1 MLRHQRIV
9 HGDPDVTGDVVV
21 EGTYHIGMQDQA
33 FLGLEAALAIPDDDG
48 RGVELHVATQWMHED
63 RRQIAACLGLDEEQV
78 RLVLGGVGGAFGARE
93 DISLQVHTCL
103 LALRLGR
110 PVRMH
115 YSRAESFLGH
125 VHRHPATIW
134 MRHHATGD
142 GEIVK
147 IEARFV
153 LDGGAYASTSS
164 AVLLNAITHTQGP
177 YRCPNAVVDGYAA
190 RTNHLPCGAMRGF
203 GVVQACFAHES
214 QMDRLAAACGLDPVE
229 IRLRNA
235 MSTGDSLITGQV
247 VESVAPVARC
257 IRETAALPLPCRRP
271 ATPSAFDPMRLPGG
285 AGLTADVGD
294 VWRGV
299 GWGVSM
305 KNLMYSEGFDDYS
318 TARCRLQVVDGAPQV
333 IAEVRHRRGRP
344 GIRHDRRADRP
355 HDPRRRRRR
364 HRPGRHADRVV
375 RFDVGVA
382 ADVDERGSGR
392 LRVPGRARGAVR
404 TGRRRP
410 TASTRCASPSTA
422 TTSSTR
428 RARCASPS
436 PRRSAMPCFERTVEY
451 HHRPTEELDENGQ
464 GNCHTAFAFTA
475 HRAVVDV
482 DPELGLVRVVQ
493 VATAQD
499 VGRALN
505 PLSVLGQIEGGIS
518 QGLGLAVMEE
528 IVQVDGTIRNAS
540 FTDYL
545 LPTMLDMPPVVATL
559 VEEPDPQAPLGAKGV
574 GEPPCISVTPAIVA
588 AIRDALRQAD
598 GNSDR
603 ADRITRVPVRPQ
615 DIALPI
621 GEPPQRFAVART
633 AHQCCCEASS
643 EAISERACLP
653 SARLTPHD
661 VARPDRACGLAAP
674 CDHPPAGR
682 PNWASTTA
690 GLPRRFEPAGSPSL
704 SLGVLVLADGLPTW
718 HQRLMVVI
726 ARRRKPR
733 RRVAPLGGPTPRPRR
748 LRNVPERHHR
758 GDRATGLPARSGRRC
773 GDAPRAAA
781 RDRAI
786 SSVIDGIPCTTLN
799 RTLCDLGSVVP
810 QQVWSV
816 APLTSARRRGI
827 DLAALYDDA
836 RLHRPHQ
843 SGTGVLHRACCAALP
858 GKATCRQRGSRSC
871 SPFVSNDPSLPPMV
885 MQQPIVDCSA
895 EGSSPGPTSA
905 FPSVRLGLEAH
916 SRQFHFGPD
925 AEPLDEDRDLA
936 AARCG
941 WELLYLGWYATKK
954 PATGAGHRQGRR
966 RSNAEPHDW

>member
-1 MLRHQRIV
+1 MVLTDVSPRIETRTENGVGDSPVRPDGLAKATGAFAFASDLPMDGAVWGATLRSPHPYARILSIDTAGALTIPGVHAVLTAEDVPGQPTYGLIASDQPVFASEVVRYVGEPVAVVAAESQETCRRALAAIAVEYEELVPLLDPEAAIAGGLDPIHPDGNVLRHQRIV
-9 HGDPDVTGDVVV
+9 RGDVDVTAAVTV
-21 EGTYHIGMQDQA
+21 EGTYTIGMQDQA

-63 RRQIAACLGLDEEQV
+63 RRQIAACLGFDEEAV

-93 DISLQVHTCL
+93 DISLQVHSCL

-110 PVRMH
+110 PVRMQ

-134 MRHHATGD
+134 MRHHATAG

-177 YRCPNAVVDGYAA
+177 YRCPNAVVDGYAV

-214 QMDRLAAACGLDPVE
+214 QMDRLAAACGIDPVE

-235 MSTGDSLITGQV
+235 MTTGDPLITGQI

-257 IRETAALPLPCRRP
+257 IRETAALPLPVGDVDVP
-271 ATPSAFDPMRLPGG
+271 IGLPGG
-285 AGLTADVGD
+285 AGLTAEVGD

-305 KNLMYSEGFDDYS
+305 KNLMYSEGFDDFS
-318 TARCRLQVVDGAPQV
+318 TARCRLSLVDGVPKVALKFATVEVGQGFVTIAGQIARTILGVDDVVVERVDTQIGSSGSTSASRQTWMSGGAVDAACRGVREDLFELVGAAHGIDPLRLLVESGDVVDTEAV
-333 IAEVRHRRGRP
+333 
-344 GIRHDRRADRP
+344 
-355 HDPRRRRRR
+355 
-364 HRPGRHADRVV
+364 
-375 RFDVGVA
+375 
-382 ADVDERGSGR
+382 
-392 LRVPGRARGAVR
+392 LRVPVATAIGDAVL
-404 TGRRRP
+404 
-410 TASTRCASPSTA
+410 
-422 TTSSTR
+422 
-428 RARCASPS
+428 
-436 PRRSAMPCFERTVEY
+436 ERTVEY

-528 IVQVDGTIRNAS
+528 IVQVDGRIRNAS

-598 GNSDR
+598 GNSER

-615 DIALPI
+615 DIAL
-621 GEPPQRFAVART
+621 
-633 AHQCCCEASS
+633 
-643 EAISERACLP
+643 
-653 SARLTPHD
+653 
-661 VARPDRACGLAAP
+661 
-674 CDHPPAGR
+674 
-682 PNWASTTA
+682 
-690 GLPRRFEPAGSPSL
+690 
-704 SLGVLVLADGLPTW
+704 
-718 HQRLMVVI
+718 
-726 ARRRKPR
+726 
-733 RRVAPLGGPTPRPRR
+733 
-748 LRNVPERHHR
+748 
-758 GDRATGLPARSGRRC
+758 
-773 GDAPRAAA
+773 
-781 RDRAI
+781 RD
-786 SSVIDGIPCTTLN
+786 P
-799 RTLCDLGSVVP
+799 
-810 QQVWSV
+810 
-816 APLTSARRRGI
+816 
-827 DLAALYDDA
+827 
-836 RLHRPHQ
+836 
-843 SGTGVLHRACCAALP
+843 
-858 GKATCRQRGSRSC
+858 
-871 SPFVSNDPSLPPMV
+871 
-885 MQQPIVDCSA
+885 
-895 EGSSPGPTSA
+895 
-905 FPSVRLGLEAH
+905 
-916 SRQFHFGPD
+916 
-925 AEPLDEDRDLA
+925 
-936 AARCG
+936 
-941 WELLYLGWYATKK
+941 
-954 PATGAGHRQGRR
+954 
-966 RSNAEPHDW
+966 